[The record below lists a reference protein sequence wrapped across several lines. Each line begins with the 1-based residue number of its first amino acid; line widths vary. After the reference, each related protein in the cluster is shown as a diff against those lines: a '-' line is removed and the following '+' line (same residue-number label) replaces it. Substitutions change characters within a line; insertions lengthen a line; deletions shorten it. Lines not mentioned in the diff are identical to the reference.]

1 VISQQLSLDR
11 VDWSQC
17 RDVESVPGR
26 VSGALVLR
34 GTRMPVSVLLDNLM
48 AGATVDELL
57 EWFDGLNRAQV
68 QRVVEFAVRSAN
80 APAGFP

>member
-1 VISQQLSLDR
+1 
-11 VDWSQC
+11 
-17 RDVESVPGR
+17 
-26 VSGALVLR
+26 
-34 GTRMPVSVLLDNLM
+34 MPVSVLLDNLM